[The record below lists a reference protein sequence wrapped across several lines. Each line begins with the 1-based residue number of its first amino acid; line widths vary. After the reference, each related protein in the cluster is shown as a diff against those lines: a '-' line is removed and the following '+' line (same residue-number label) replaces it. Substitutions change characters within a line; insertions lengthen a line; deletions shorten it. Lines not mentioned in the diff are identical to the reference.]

1 LQEEKWKDFKIV
13 GRGATAAVTRRGSM
27 PTSKNPASY
36 RLSEEAL
43 VLIEQLAKAMG
54 LSRTSVIEV
63 AIRQLAKKEGVQ
75 SPKEGKRP
83 KRKK

>member
-1 LQEEKWKDFKIV
+1 
-13 GRGATAAVTRRGSM
+13 M

-36 RLSEEAL
+36 RLSEDAL

-63 AIRQLAKKEGVQ
+63 AIRHLAKKEGIEA
-75 SPKEGKRP
+75 PKGGKRTKVRNDDVRRNHTP
-83 KRKK
+83 TGIL